1 VLQLHA
7 ESLLGALSR
16 WGQAVPQDVSRSHS
30 FGARLMSGRGETR
43 ELLGTVSDLLSQH
56 GITIR
61 PETLEQVEEALE
73 NRGSGSR
80 TAQRRRTSPIATT
93 RRSSASPSRSHTSY
107 APDPPNPLTHPPP
120 LVQDEPLFAGPSE
133 TTPQSFRYNYN
144 LTPQTAAP
152 PIAGLSASRAGGAES
167 PNEESF
173 GTLVLSQSGRSTY
186 LGPTAG
192 PEWLRNVSTTARHVS
207 SGKA

>member
-1 VLQLHA
+1 
-7 ESLLGALSR
+7 
-16 WGQAVPQDVSRSHS
+16 
-30 FGARLMSGRGETR
+30 MSGRGETR

-192 PEWLRNVSTTARHVS
+192 PEWLRNVSTKREQQVHPYRLARHLRVGGSRVVGLCSHS
-207 SGKA
+207 SGLHGRRQEKQHG

>member
-1 VLQLHA
+1 
-7 ESLLGALSR
+7 LSR
-16 WGQAVPQDVSRSHS
+16 WGQTVPQDVSCIPS
-30 FGARLMSGRGETR
+30 FGARLMSSSGETR
-43 ELLGTVSDLLSQH
+43 ELLGTVSDLLIQH

-73 NRGSGSR
+73 NRGSSTR
-80 TAQRRRTSPIATT
+80 SAPRRRTSPIAAT

-107 APDPPNPLTHPPP
+107 APDPPNPLDDPPP

-133 TTPQSFRYNYN
+133 STPQSFRYNYN
-144 LTPQTAAP
+144 ITPQVAAP
-152 PIAGLSASRAGGAES
+152 PIAALSASRVGGAES

-192 PEWLRNVSTTARHVS
+192 PEWLRNVSWTACHVV
-207 SGKA
+207 